1 MHGHPYRNIFVAMLV
16 VLVAEALA
24 PNIIGVVH
32 VADLLV
38 MGLIIA
44 ALVEAIRDRRHAVV
58 ALALGLPAIIAR
70 LVASALPDSPGLN
83 GAVLVLSAAFFGYL
97 VWSILSDIMGESRP
111 TSERIFG
118 ALCAYIFIGVM
129 FALLYAHLEFLD
141 PGTAAFT
148 VSNTA
153 IIESAAAESSLLSLF
168 IYYSFVTLTTLG
180 YGDITPVSD
189 AARTLSW
196 MEALLGQLYL
206 AVMVAGFVTVHMT
219 ASAKGGGVVQKPP
232 NEGTEHDSS

>member
-1 MHGHPYRNIFVAMLV
+1 MHGRPYRNIFVAMLV
-16 VLVAEALA
+16 VIVVEALA
-24 PNIIGVVH
+24 PNLIGVLH

-44 ALVEAIRDRRHAVV
+44 ALVETTRERRHAVV
-58 ALALGLPAIIAR
+58 ALVLGLPAIIAR
-70 LVASALPDSPGLN
+70 LIASALPDSPGLN

-97 VWSILSDIMGESRP
+97 VWNILSDIMGESRP
-111 TSERIFG
+111 TSERVFG
-118 ALCAYIFIGVM
+118 ALCAYVFIGVM
-129 FALLYAHLEFLD
+129 FALLYAHLEYRD
-141 PGTAAFT
+141 PGAAAFT

-153 IIESAAAESSLLSLF
+153 IVESAQSESSLLPLF

-189 AARTLSW
+189 AARTLAW

-206 AVMVAGFVTVHMT
+206 AVMVAGFVADHI
-219 ASAKGGGVVQKPP
+219 SKGGGGGRPP
-232 NEGTEHDSS
+232 EEPSEADSP